1 MQLTATKTKTVV
13 GLEIEADSIAATE
26 VRVNGHAEVA
36 GYGIE
41 PLATGVFREGEV
53 ADVEALA
60 ASLKE
65 LFSRE
70 KLSRTVRL
78 GIANQRVA
86 VRSVRMPAIDSADEL
101 ETAVRFQAADH
112 IPMPLEQAV
121 LDWEVVGHSTGP
133 NDERQIDVVMVA
145 ARRDMLAPLLDAI
158 EAAGLRPVG
167 IDLSAFGM
175 IRALGPQ
182 LDEGPVMPQM
192 SYEERL
198 ALGAAMGEDA
208 SLLANPDAPASIVC
222 NLGDVTNLA
231 VVQGR
236 NCAFTRITSFGIE
249 GIVQKVAERRGL
261 TLEHARQ
268 WLVHVGLDAPL
279 EAVEGDPEIVSVTR
293 DALADGAAKIADEIR
308 LSLDYYATQDNAVAV
323 ERVIACGFGTTIPGM
338 TDRLQRAL
346 GLGLE
351 TGRPSVLGHLDPLVA
366 ARLTLSYGLAL
377 EL

>member
-1 MQLTATKTKTVV
+1 MQLTSTKTKTVV

-26 VRVNGHAEVA
+26 VRANGRIEVA

-53 ADVEALA
+53 GDTEALT

-86 VRSVRMPAIDSADEL
+86 VRSIRMPAIDSADEL
-101 ETAVRFQAADH
+101 ENAIRFQAADH
-112 IPMPLEQAV
+112 IPMPIEQAV
-121 LDWEVVGHSTGP
+121 IDWEVVGHRPGP
-133 NDERQIDVVMVA
+133 NGERQIEVVVVA
-145 ARRDMLAPLLDAI
+145 ARRDMLTPLLDAMS
-158 EAAGLRPVG
+158 AAGLRAVG

-175 IRALGPQ
+175 IRALGGQ
-182 LDEGPVMPQM
+182 LDAGPALPPM

-198 ALGAAMGEDA
+198 AMGAALGEDA
-208 SLLANPDAPASIVC
+208 SALVTPDGPAAILC

-236 NCAFTRITSFGIE
+236 SCAFTRITSFGVE
-249 GIVQKVAERRGL
+249 GIVQKLAERRGL

-268 WLVHVGLDAPL
+268 WLVHVGLDMPL
-279 EAVEGDPEIVSVTR
+279 ERIDGDPAIVKAAR
-293 DALADGAAKIADEIR
+293 EALAEGADKIADEIR
-308 LSLDYYATQDNAVAV
+308 LSLEYYATQENAVAV
-323 ERVIACGFGTTIPGM
+323 ERAIVCGFGTTIPGM

-346 GLGLE
+346 RLPLE
-351 TGRPSVLGHLDPLVA
+351 SGRPAGLNRLDSVAA
-366 ARLTLSYGLAL
+366 ARLTLAYGLAL
-377 EL
+377 EN